1 MKLSRQTVLFISGF
15 LTPTNWVSYP
25 PSLVPEN
32 VDLITIYPSSVASLH
47 DRACQIF
54 YELKGTLVAI
64 LHTGLYYLH
73 NPNIQCIIPLNGC
86 IQVVEWTM
94 GRSTVDSTAMI
105 DTVSCIRSDC

>member
-1 MKLSRQTVLFISGF
+1 MIGKRDKQTVIMLHGF
-15 LTPTNWVSYP
+15 FTPTNWVSYP
-25 PSLVPEN
+25 PSLVPDN

-54 YELKGTLVAI
+54 YELKGTLIVY
-64 LHTGLYYLH
+64 TGLYYLH
-73 NPNIQCIIPLNGC
+73 NPNIRLTDC

-94 GRSTVDSTAMI
+94 GRSTVDFTAMI